1 MYHLEGRQQT
11 SHHHHHQEHFLGCYS
26 VNQAASNELL
36 SRHSFDP
43 FGQVCGWILTLKCFA
58 EQIQSKE

>member
-11 SHHHHHQEHFLGCYS
+11 SHHHHQEHFLGCYS
-26 VNQAASNELL
+26 VNQAASKLL